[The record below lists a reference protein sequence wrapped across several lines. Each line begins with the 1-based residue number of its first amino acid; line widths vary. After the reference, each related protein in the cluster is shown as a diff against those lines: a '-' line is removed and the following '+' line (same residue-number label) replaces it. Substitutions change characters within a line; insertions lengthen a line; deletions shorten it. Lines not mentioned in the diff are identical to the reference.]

1 MRRVNTCCATL
12 ALAAAVSSILAQSPR
27 VGRPALRAM
36 EQSFDKRILTASSEA
51 PFDLLGTTRGVYLDG
66 YGSIFTT
73 ELNLLITTNLS
84 PFQLTI
90 PKEYVTKVHAQKLQR
105 LPLLKRSMQE
115 AMLAAASSLDN
126 VRPEEKIV
134 FGVSI
139 FYYKW
144 EDTSGLPAQIVM
156 QAERQKLLNV
166 QLGRTPRAALE
177 SAIRVQEL

>member
-1 MRRVNTCCATL
+1 MRRTAACCATL
-12 ALAAAVSSILAQSPR
+12 TLAAVTFVLAQSPR

-36 EQSFDKRILTASSEA
+36 EESFDKRILTASSEA
-51 PFDLLGTTRGVYLDG
+51 PFDLLGTTRGVYLEG
-66 YGSIFTT
+66 YGSVFTT
-73 ELNLLITTNLS
+73 ELNLLITTNIS

-90 PKEYVTKVHAQKLQR
+90 PKEYVTKVHAQKLRR
-105 LPLLKRSMQE
+105 LPLLKRNMQE

-134 FGVSI
+134 YGVSI

-156 QAERQKLLNV
+156 QAERQKLLDV
-166 QLGRTPRAALE
+166 QLGRIPRAALD

>member
-1 MRRVNTCCATL
+1 MRRAAVCGATL
-12 ALAAAVSSILAQSPR
+12 ALAAVTLVLAQSPR

-36 EQSFDKRILTASSEA
+36 EQSFDKRILTASSDA
-51 PFDLLGTTRGVYLDG
+51 PFDLLGTTRGVYLEG
-66 YGSIFTT
+66 YGSVFTT

-90 PKEYVTKVHAQKLQR
+90 PKEYVTRVHAQKVRR

-126 VRPEEKIV
+126 VRPQEKIV

-144 EDTSGLPAQIVM
+144 EDTSGLPGQIVM
-156 QAERQKLLNV
+156 HAERQKLLDV
-166 QLGRTPRAALE
+166 QVGRTPRAALV
-177 SAIRVQEL
+177 STIRVQEL

>member
-1 MRRVNTCCATL
+1 MRRAAACSAIL
-12 ALAAAVSSILAQSPR
+12 ALAAVTIVPAQPSR

-36 EQSFDKRILTASSEA
+36 EQSFDKRILTASSDA
-51 PFDLLGTTRGVYLDG
+51 PFDLLGTTRGVYLEG
-66 YGSIFTT
+66 YGSVFTT

-90 PKEYVTKVHAQKLQR
+90 PKEYVTKVHAQKVQR
-105 LPLLKRSMQE
+105 LPLLKRNMQE
-115 AMLAAASSLDN
+115 AMLAVASSLDN
-126 VRPEEKIV
+126 VRPQEKIV

-144 EDTSGLPAQIVM
+144 EDTSGLPGQIVM
-156 QAERQKLLNV
+156 QAERQKLLDV

-177 SAIRVQEL
+177 STIRVQEL